1 MNNCLYVNS
10 NTATITTSE
19 GVITKLVIK
28 KFDGTYG
35 DNFTEANVGVTPG
48 TITYGSDEIIVT
60 DINAESVTLSRKGGD
75 NWSTSSVDVY
85 YASPSGP
92 KVAWDKAKKTGTFTM
107 PGGNVTLEPEYYDL
121 ATLAD
126 NGLTAAVDAAAKTEA
141 PLAVLAENAVTGGT
155 LMYFVI
161 YDENF
166 SQADAI
172 ALAEDEWEAA
182 IPTAETI
189 EAAGTYYVWY
199 YIKGDDEHSDTDP
212 QRLAVTVLPEPTY
225 AVEFAE
231 GTEESDKWSAI
242 PNTGV
247 KKGQQVT
254 VNYSGSK
261 KIIGVKAEKKAAPAE
276 EPVTLATPLTIE
288 AITAGTIR
296 VKIDGPL
303 ETGMKYSVNG
313 GTKTTITS
321 TTSIEG
327 LKAGDKVQFYGN
339 GTQTQVYGG
348 DTEVSIQ
355 GSGDGFQTK
364 AYGNIM
370 SLLDEEGFATKTDL
384 PNTKYVFYGL
394 FKENST
400 LIDASEMLL
409 PATTLTEACYPQMFN
424 GCTSLTTAPK
434 LPATTLTISCYY
446 CMFSRCTSLTS
457 AYVKAAYIEDDDEC
471 GSIFGDCT
479 ATGAVLHTA
488 PGSKASWENVMGT
501 DKYWENW
508 SVADDW
514 EE

>member
-1 MNNCLYVNS
+1 MMNNCLYVNS

-231 GTEESDKWSAI
+231 GTEESDKWTAI
-242 PNTGV
+242 PNAGV
-247 KKGQQVT
+247 KKGETVT
-254 VNYSGSK
+254 VTYTGTK
-261 KIIGVKAEKKAAPAE
+261 KVIGVKAEKKAAAPTWDGPIASE
-276 EPVTLATPLTIE
+276 ATAADIGKVVCAAGHLHDAKTTVPDGCTAVGILGKVTETGHGLILALQDATNQTWNTINGWTSASYAGTTLKVLPDAGARGNLSSYETLGETTVSNWAVAQKSDYE
-288 AITAGTIR
+288 AIFTNLGSTVSDSYGTTY
-296 VKIDGPL
+296 DGN
-303 ETGMKYSVNG
+303 VNAYITTVG
-313 GTKTTITS
+313 GTAITS
-321 TTSIEG
+321 GYWSATYDG
-327 LKAGDKVQFYGN
+327 GN
-339 GTQTQVYGG
+339 YSWIFSSEYWDSYIKSNSVR
-348 DTEVSIQ
+348 VRPVL
-355 GSGDGFQTK
+355 GF
-364 AYGNIM
+364 
-370 SLLDEEGFATKTDL
+370 
-384 PNTKYVFYGL
+384 
-394 FKENST
+394 
-400 LIDASEMLL
+400 
-409 PATTLTEACYPQMFN
+409 
-424 GCTSLTTAPK
+424 
-434 LPATTLTISCYY
+434 
-446 CMFSRCTSLTS
+446 
-457 AYVKAAYIEDDDEC
+457 
-471 GSIFGDCT
+471 
-479 ATGAVLHTA
+479 
-488 PGSKASWENVMGT
+488 
-501 DKYWENW
+501 
-508 SVADDW
+508 
-514 EE
+514 